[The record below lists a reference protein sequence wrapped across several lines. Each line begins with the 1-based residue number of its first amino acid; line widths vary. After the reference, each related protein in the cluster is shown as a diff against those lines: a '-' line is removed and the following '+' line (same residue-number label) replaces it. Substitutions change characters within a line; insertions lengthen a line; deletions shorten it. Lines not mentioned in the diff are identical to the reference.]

1 MAVDVSISY
10 ILVVSGRGNWLG
22 SKMPPL
28 EKRRKVLFG
37 EIIDMFG
44 LLKKLAYPIGID
56 ISDESLKIVQLEHRG
71 RSVGLIA
78 GFSENRPEDIQP
90 GGGNWQRWAIERIR
104 EWTSAGNFQNK
115 DVIAAMPTN
124 DVFIELMKMPK
135 ASEKELHST
144 IFSKIKTKLPFE
156 PVQANIMLK
165 YFPTIEDNILVMATE
180 RAVIEGHL
188 AIYEKAGLAIKSM
201 SAWPVALVNCYTRFF
216 GRRQT
221 DLDSVVMLV
230 EIENDCTNVVICRH
244 QNLLFARSI
253 PVGATVQNN
262 ESEVTRLIMELTSC
276 KRQFAQLYNNFQID
290 RLIFLS
296 SRAED
301 REICATLAK
310 KLEMPAQVGDCL
322 AAAETADP
330 YRLSREDRIY
340 KQISGNPIDRR
351 DNQVNWAIAFGL
363 SLSS

>member
-1 MAVDVSISY
+1 
-10 ILVVSGRGNWLG
+10 
-22 SKMPPL
+22 
-28 EKRRKVLFG
+28 
-37 EIIDMFG
+37 MFG

-56 ISDESLKIVQLEHRG
+56 ISDDSLKIVQLENKG
-71 RSVGLIA
+71 RSVGLIE
-78 GFSENRPEDIQP
+78 GFSESRPEDIQA
-90 GGGNWQRWAIERIR
+90 GGGNWQRWAIDTIR
-104 EWTSAGNFQNK
+104 QWTTVGNFQSK
-115 DVIAAMPTN
+115 EVIAAMPTS

-135 ASEKELHST
+135 VNEKELHNT
-144 IFSKIKTKLPFE
+144 IFSKIKPKLPFE

-165 YFPTIEDNILVMATE
+165 YFPTIDDNILVMATE

-188 AIYEKAGLAIKSM
+188 AIYEKAGLAIKAM

-230 EIENDCTNVVICRH
+230 DIENDCTNVVICRH
-244 QNLLFARSI
+244 RNLLFARTI
-253 PVGATVQNN
+253 PIGAAGQND

-276 KRQFAQLYNNFQID
+276 KRQFASMYNNFQIE

-301 REICATLAK
+301 REIYATLAK

-330 YRLSREDRIY
+330 YRLSREDRSY
-340 KQISGNPIDRR
+340 KQISGTPIDRR
-351 DNQVNWAIAFGL
+351 NNQVNWAIAFGL